1 MGSFHSIPSF
11 WYRSCNFIRSMANQ
25 HMYVFLYFRKELW
38 LIRVKN
44 VVLSTV
50 AALMFSSQSIATCI
64 SIAISF
70 RYDPAFSPFSMLM
83 TLALISTLRAT
94 VSTNVAVAVNFLA
107 DFFAGLERIQRFL
120 DGDDRGQISH
130 HDGLLKAFAL
140 DDACNNDAGRGKS
153 HSQLP
158 TIEKRQKGPRIRN
171 KNSNDP
177 LVASPEEQVVLES
190 VTCSLGYQN
199 LLKSVSLLVSGSD
212 LVLITGPVGCGKSS
226 LLMAILQ
233 ELPLTHGRISCSG
246 KKVVVPQLPW
256 IFSGTVR
263 ENILFGEAME
273 KERYNLVLESCALT
287 RDIEDFPNGDLTTIG
302 ERGVLLSGGQR
313 ARVDLARAVYA
324 DADVYL
330 LDDPL
335 SAVDANVRLHIFE
348 KCIRGVLGKKTRIL
362 VTHSRQF
369 LTKVDKVVIM
379 KEGSILTQG
388 TCAELGDI
396 PDDVVS
402 TSGDVKS
409 AHSRP
414 NQDEQNKETSEDLT
428 GLNIEEED
436 RSTGSISWAIYWQ
449 YFRAGLPCCLVAAL
463 ILFFIASQGKS
474 QLLWIPPTYNSILQ
488 NDQISKLSDAVVWGC
503 GKGLDWMGL
512 VKWAGIEYLGRG
524 G

>member
-1 MGSFHSIPSF
+1 
-11 WYRSCNFIRSMANQ
+11 
-25 HMYVFLYFRKELW
+25 MYVFLYFRKELW

-70 RYDPAFSPFSMLM
+70 RYGPAFSPLSMLM
-83 TLALISTLRAT
+83 TLALITTLRAT
-94 VSTNVAVAVNFLA
+94 VSTNVAVAVNVLA

-140 DDACNNDAGRGKS
+140 DDACNDDAGRRMS
-153 HSQLP
+153 SSQSP
-158 TIEKRQKGPRIRN
+158 TIEKRQKGPRISY

-177 LVASPEEQVVLES
+177 LFASPEEQVFLES
-190 VTCSLGYQN
+190 VTCSFGCRN
-199 LLKSVSLLVSGSD
+199 LLKSVSLLVSESD

-273 KERYNLVLESCALT
+273 EERYNLVLESCALK

-348 KCIRGVLGKKTRIL
+348 KWNLWEMEYCGVLGKKTRIL
-362 VTHSRQF
+362 VTHCRQF
-369 LTKVDKVVIM
+369 LTKVDKIVIM

-414 NQDEQNKETSEDLT
+414 NEDEQNKETSEDLT
-428 GLNIEEED
+428 GLDIEEED

-463 ILFFIASQGKS
+463 ILFFIASQG
-474 QLLWIPPTYNSILQ
+474 NS
-488 NDQISKLSDAVVWGC
+488 
-503 GKGLDWMGL
+503 
-512 VKWAGIEYLGRG
+512 
-524 G
+524 

>member
-1 MGSFHSIPSF
+1 
-11 WYRSCNFIRSMANQ
+11 
-25 HMYVFLYFRKELW
+25 MYIVLCFRKELW

-64 SIAISF
+64 NIAISF
-70 RYDPAFSPFSMLM
+70 KYGPALSPFNMLM
-83 TLALISTLRAT
+83 TLALITTLRAT
-94 VSTNVAVAVNFLA
+94 VSTNVAFAVNYLA
-107 DFFAGLERIQRFL
+107 DFFAGLGRMQRFL
-120 DGDDRGQISH
+120 DADDRGQISH
-130 HDGLLKAFAL
+130 HDGLLKALAL
-140 DDACNNDAGRGKS
+140 DGAYIHDADRRQS
-153 HSQLP
+153 FSQTP
-158 TIEKRQKGPRIRN
+158 MNEKRQKE
-171 KNSNDP
+171 NDP
-177 LVASPEEQVVLES
+177 LFASPREQVVLES
-190 VTCSLGYQN
+190 VTCSLGRQS
-199 LLKSVSLLVSGSD
+199 LLKSVSLLVSESD

-263 ENILFGEAME
+263 ENILFGKAME
-273 KERYNLVLESCALT
+273 EERYNLVLESCALT

-348 KCIRGVLGKKTRIL
+348 KCIRGVLGKKMRIL
-362 VTHSRQF
+362 VTHCRQF
-369 LTKVDKVVIM
+369 LTKVDKVIIM

-414 NQDEQNKETSEDLT
+414 NEDEQNKETSEDLT
-428 GLNIEEED
+428 GLDIEEED

-463 ILFFIASQGKS
+463 ILFLIASQGNS
-474 QLLWIPPTYNSILQ
+474 QYFECSVLIQIIILQ
-488 NDQISKLSDAVVWGC
+488 TRGILGLSSSLRPEDSIRLGCRVLPPGNHMSNEQPPDAFCCFVIVC
-503 GKGLDWMGL
+503 CVL
-512 VKWAGIEYLGRG
+512 
-524 G
+524 